1 MSDDPQRPLERR
13 PEPEDLP
20 ETELPP
26 EVVELRRVIAEVR
39 ALMDRLA
46 QRSTVQTGD

>member
-1 MSDDPQRPLERR
+1 MSENPQRAMERR

-20 ETELPP
+20 ESELPP

-39 ALMDRLA
+39 SLMDRLA
-46 QRSTVQTGD
+46 QRNPVQAAE